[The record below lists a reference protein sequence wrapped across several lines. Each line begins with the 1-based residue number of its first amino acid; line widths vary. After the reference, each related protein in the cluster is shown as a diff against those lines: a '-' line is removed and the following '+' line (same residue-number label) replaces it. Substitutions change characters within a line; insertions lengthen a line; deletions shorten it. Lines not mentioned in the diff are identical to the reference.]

1 MIISATFSKPVKNI
15 QDILGRPY
23 LRMKIRAANNSNSTS
38 YMVEAFTEKQAFH
51 EQKTEAE
58 LNTFIEKHAGITFKN
73 CVIRTESEEITI
85 LGNKKGET
93 TRLVKKLSAAQKTV
107 KQNIMWNKQ
116 KNYLLAEGTPV
127 PFLVLLG
134 VMTPEGRVVNSKYDK
149 FRQINRFLEFIND
162 ILPQVQPEDKSVP
175 IRIADFGCGKSY
187 LTFAMYHYLKVM
199 KGFDIRVIGLDLK
212 EADLSMLGRAKS
224 VKVQKENTVIVD
236 GMGNK
241 ARIAGRVAQIKA
253 QIEQTTS
260 DYDREKL
267 QERLAKLAGGVAV
280 LYIGAPS
287 EVEMKEKKDRVD
299 DALAATRAAVE
310 EGIVPGGGVAYI
322 RATATLEGLKGDNDD
337 QTTGIQIVKRAIEEP
352 LRQIVSNAGGEG
364 SVVVNK
370 VREGVG
376 NFGYNAREDRFEDM
390 LAAGIIDPTKV
401 SRVALENAA
410 SIASMFL
417 TTECV
422 LAEKPSENP
431 LPAMPAG
438 GMGGMM

>member
-23 LRMKIRAANNSNSTS
+23 LRMKIRAANNSNNTS

-93 TRLVKKLSAAQKTV
+93 TRLVKKFPAAQKTA

-187 LTFAMYHYLKVM
+187 LTFAVHYFLTEIKKINVE
-199 KGFDIRVIGLDLK
+199 IIGLDLK
-212 EADLSMLGRAKS
+212 
-224 VKVQKENTVIVD
+224 
-236 GMGNK
+236 
-241 ARIAGRVAQIKA
+241 
-253 QIEQTTS
+253 
-260 DYDREKL
+260 
-267 QERLAKLAGGVAV
+267 
-280 LYIGAPS
+280 
-287 EVEMKEKKDRVD
+287 
-299 DALAATRAAVE
+299 
-310 EGIVPGGGVAYI
+310 
-322 RATATLEGLKGDNDD
+322 
-337 QTTGIQIVKRAIEEP
+337 KR
-352 LRQIVSNAGGEG
+352 R
-364 SVVVNK
+364 
-370 VREGVG
+370 
-376 NFGYNAREDRFEDM
+376 Y
-390 LAAGIIDPTKV
+390 
-401 SRVALENAA
+401 
-410 SIASMFL
+410 
-417 TTECV
+417 
-422 LAEKPSENP
+422 
-431 LPAMPAG
+431 
-438 GMGGMM
+438 

>member
-1 MIISATFSKPVKNI
+1 MDVYFSCELSKAKPVKNI

-93 TRLVKKLSAAQKTV
+93 TRLVKKLSAAQKTA

-175 IRIADFGCGKSY
+175 IRIADFGCGKCY
-187 LTFAMYHYLKVM
+187 
-199 KGFDIRVIGLDLK
+199 GC
-212 EADLSMLGRAKS
+212 
-224 VKVQKENTVIVD
+224 
-236 GMGNK
+236 
-241 ARIAGRVAQIKA
+241 
-253 QIEQTTS
+253 
-260 DYDREKL
+260 
-267 QERLAKLAGGVAV
+267 RLEAGGIQAFTGGK
-280 LYIGAPS
+280 LYGNLQRNQLSQGSAF
-287 EVEMKEKKDRVD
+287 R
-299 DALAATRAAVE
+299 
-310 EGIVPGGGVAYI
+310 GVA
-322 RATATLEGLKGDNDD
+322 
-337 QTTGIQIVKRAIEEP
+337 EE
-352 LRQIVSNAGGEG
+352 
-364 SVVVNK
+364 
-370 VREGVG
+370 
-376 NFGYNAREDRFEDM
+376 
-390 LAAGIIDPTKV
+390 AA
-401 SRVALENAA
+401 
-410 SIASMFL
+410 
-417 TTECV
+417 
-422 LAEKPSENP
+422 
-431 LPAMPAG
+431 
-438 GMGGMM
+438 